1 MEQLMKSYFFHLNYP
16 RDYIID
22 PDGSELPDL
31 EAAKSEARQIIR
43 ELAAEALKAKRP
55 FTLHSIRICSAD
67 GSLMCDVP
75 SHEALSEVIPPQLFK
90 PSPPDSHV

>member
-1 MEQLMKSYFFHLNYP
+1 MQRYFFHLNYS

-31 EAAKSEARQIIR
+31 EAAKSEARQIAR

-55 FTLHSIRICSAD
+55 FTLHSIRICGED
-67 GSLMCDVP
+67 GSLLGDVP
-75 SHEALSEVIPPQLFK
+75 SQEALTEVIPPQLFT